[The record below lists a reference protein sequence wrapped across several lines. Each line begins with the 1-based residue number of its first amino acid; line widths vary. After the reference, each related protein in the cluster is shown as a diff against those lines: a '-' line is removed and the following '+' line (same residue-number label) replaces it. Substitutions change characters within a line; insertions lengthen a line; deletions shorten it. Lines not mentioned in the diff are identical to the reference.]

1 VTLLMVR
8 HGQASFGKP
17 NYDELSERGHLQAY
31 HLGLWLADHQHA
43 FSHVRI
49 GAMHRHQ
56 QTLDGIAKAYKERSL
71 SMPKADIDA
80 DLNEFDHR
88 SVFNAFMQQN
98 ADSAIVKAA
107 ANGEARATG
116 AMVYEALLA
125 WMNNN
130 LGDLPESWNTF
141 GARARQAATR
151 LHDVAEGETLVVSS
165 GGLISRI
172 AQAALE
178 VPDHRAIDL
187 NISLRNS
194 ALSEFHARD
203 KQWRLGMWNALPH
216 LHNAKDM
223 WTYF

>member
-1 VTLLMVR
+1 MTLLMVR

-17 NYDELSERGHLQAY
+17 NYDELSERGHSQAY
-31 HLGLWLADHQHA
+31 QLGLWLANHQHQ

-49 GAMHRHQ
+49 GAMVRHQ
-56 QTLDGIAKAYKERSL
+56 QTLDGIKKAYQELGLSL
-71 SMPKADIDA
+71 PLADIDA

-98 ADSAIVKAA
+98 ADNAIVKAA

-125 WMNNN
+125 WMNNS

-141 GARARQAATR
+141 GARARQAAMR
-151 LHDVAEGETLVVSS
+151 LHDSADGETLVVSS

-203 KQWRLGMWNALPH
+203 KQWRLEMWNAVPH

>member
-1 VTLLMVR
+1 
-8 HGQASFGKP
+8 
-17 NYDELSERGHLQAY
+17 
-31 HLGLWLADHQHA
+31 
-43 FSHVRI
+43 
-49 GAMHRHQ
+49 
-56 QTLDGIAKAYKERSL
+56 
-71 SMPKADIDA
+71 
-80 DLNEFDHR
+80 
-88 SVFNAFMQQN
+88 
-98 ADSAIVKAA
+98 
-107 ANGEARATG
+107 
-116 AMVYEALLA
+116 MVYEALLA

-141 GARARQAATR
+141 GIRARQAATR
-151 LHDVAEGETLVVSS
+151 LHDVTEGETLVVSS

-187 NISLRNS
+187 NVSLRNS

>member
-1 VTLLMVR
+1 MTLLMVR
-8 HGQASFGKP
+8 HGQASFGKA

-31 HLGLWLADHQHA
+31 RLGLWLADHQHQ

-49 GAMHRHQ
+49 GAMHRHK
-56 QTLDGIAKAYKERSL
+56 QTLDGIAKAYQERGLSL
-71 SMPKADIDA
+71 PKADTDA
-80 DLNEFDHR
+80 DLNEFDHG
-88 SVFNAFMQQN
+88 SVFAAFMQKN

-107 ANGEARATG
+107 ATGETRATG
-116 AMVYEALLA
+116 AMVHAALLA
-125 WMNNN
+125 WVDDR
-130 LGDLPESWNTF
+130 LGELPESWISF
-141 GARARQAATR
+141 GERARQAGAR
-151 LHDVAEGETLVVSS
+151 LHEVATGETLVVSS

-178 VPDHRAIDL
+178 IPDHRAVDL

-203 KQWRLGMWNALPH
+203 TQWRLGMWNALPH
-216 LHNAKDM
+216 LHKAKEL